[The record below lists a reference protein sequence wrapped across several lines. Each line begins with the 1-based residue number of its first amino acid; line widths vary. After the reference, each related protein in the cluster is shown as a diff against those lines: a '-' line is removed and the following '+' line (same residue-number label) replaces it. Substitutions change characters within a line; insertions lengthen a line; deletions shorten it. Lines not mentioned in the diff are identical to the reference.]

1 MKDGVSLMQIRDE
14 DQLKLYNL
22 YYDKVFGYLASR
34 LNNRADAEDLTSEV
48 FLKLYSKGGEI
59 DPDKKGV
66 ASYVFKVMRSVF
78 ADFHRRNRASFA
90 QIGEVAF
97 FDDVDADETLESLD
111 RALETLP
118 LREQTVVILHYY
130 DGLSH
135 KEIAQKMGLSHTN
148 VRQISHTAIKKLR
161 KVMVDDYK
169 EKIAVGDE
177 DLAGVDGGFD
187 FYSDEIEDTRKRGAC
202 NI

>member
-1 MKDGVSLMQIRDE
+1 MQIRD
-14 DQLKLYNL
+14 DAQLRLYNL
-22 YYDKVFGYLASR
+22 YYDKVFGYLAAR

-48 FLKLYSKGGEI
+48 FLKLYSKCGEI

-66 ASYVFKVMRSVF
+66 SSYVFKVMRSVF
-78 ADFHRRNRASFA
+78 VDFHRRNRAPFA

-135 KEIAQKMGLSHTN
+135 KEIAARLGLSHTN
-148 VRQISHTAIKKLR
+148 VRQISHCAVKKLR
-161 KVMVDDYK
+161 KAMMEERK

-177 DLAGVDGGFD
+177 ELSSVGGGFD
-187 FYSDEIEDTRKRGAC
+187 FYSDEIEDTR
-202 NI
+202 NPYSLTNEPL